1 MKDVWR
7 RILAVVTREFIAIW
21 ADRRTRAIL
30 IVPPVMQLLVFSYA
44 ATFEVSDVALAV
56 LNQDGGTE
64 SRALVAAF
72 TASPAFAPVARLQ
85 SEREIAPVIDS
96 AMAKAVLHVGPTFGA
111 DLAAGRQAAVQL
123 IVDGRHSNTALV
135 ALGYAGEIVGAFSAA
150 QAKPGSLQPPRLVVR
165 AWFNPNLSSRWFI
178 VPALVAI
185 LTLVIT
191 TVIAA
196 LSVAR
201 ERELGTFE
209 QLLMTPL
216 RPLELLIGKTM
227 PALIIGYIEGL
238 GIAGTAVWVFGIPF
252 RGSVAVLAVA
262 LAVFLLSIIGIGLM
276 VSALARTQQQA
287 ITGAFAFLMPAV
299 ILSGFATPV
308 ANMPKAIQALTL
320 INPLRY
326 MLVILRG
333 LFLQDAP
340 WELVAANLWPMAIIG
355 LVTGSAATWLFRRRV
370 A

>member
-1 MKDVWR
+1 MSQAWR
-7 RILAVVTREFIAIW
+7 RIRALVVREFIAIW
-21 ADRRTRAIL
+21 ADRRTRVIL
-30 IVPPVMQLLVFSYA
+30 IVPPLVQLLVFSYA
-44 ATFEVSDVALAV
+44 ATFEVNNVALAV
-56 LNQDGGTE
+56 LNRDGGAA

-72 TASPAFAPVARLQ
+72 TASPAFMPVARLQ
-85 SEREIAPVIDS
+85 SEREIAPVLDS
-96 AMAKAVLHVGPTFGA
+96 AMAKAVLHLGPTFSA
-111 DLAAGRQAAVQL
+111 DLAAGRQAAVQF

-135 ALGYAGEIVGAFSAA
+135 AVGYAGEVVSALIGERTKSGTL
-150 QAKPGSLQPPRLVVR
+150 QAPRLVVR

-185 LTLVIT
+185 LTFVIAS
-191 TVIAA
+191 VIAA

-216 RPLELLIGKTM
+216 RPLELLIGKTV
-227 PALIIGYIEGL
+227 PALIIGYVEGL
-238 GIAGTAVWVFGIPF
+238 VIAAAAVLIFGVPF
-252 RGSVAVLAVA
+252 RGAVTVLVVA

-276 VSALARTQQQA
+276 VSTLARTQQQA
-287 ITGAFAFLMPAV
+287 IVGVFAFLMPAV

-308 ANMPKAIQALTL
+308 ANMPEAIQTLTL
-320 INPLRY
+320 IIPLRY

-340 WELVAANLWPMAIIG
+340 WELVAANLWPMALIG
-355 LVTGSAATWLFRRRV
+355 LVTGGAATWLFRRRV

>member
-1 MKDVWR
+1 MRAAWR
-7 RILAVVTREFIAIW
+7 RVRALMVREFITVW
-21 ADRRTRAIL
+21 ADPRTRAIL
-30 IVPPVMQLLVFSYA
+30 IVPPLLQLLVFSYA
-44 ATFEVSDVALAV
+44 ATFEVSNVALAV
-56 LNQDGGTE
+56 LNRDGGTA
-64 SRALVAAF
+64 SRELVAAF
-72 TASPAFAPVARLQ
+72 AASPAFVPVARLQ
-85 SEREIAPVIDS
+85 VEREIAPVIDG
-96 AMAKAVLHVGPTFGA
+96 AVAKAVLHIGPTFGA

-135 ALGYAGEIVGAFSAA
+135 ALGYAGEIVGGFGAGRAGTGAF
-150 QAKPGSLQPPRLVVR
+150 QAPRLVVR

-216 RPLELLIGKTM
+216 RPYELLIGKTV
-227 PALIIGYIEGL
+227 PALIIGFVEGL
-238 GIAGTAVWVFGIPF
+238 AIALAAVLVFGVPF
-252 RGSVAVLAVA
+252 RGSAAVLVVA

-287 ITGAFAFLMPAV
+287 IIGAFAFLMPAV

-308 ANMPKAIQALTL
+308 ANMPEAIQTLTL
-320 INPLRY
+320 VNPLRY

-340 WELVAANLWPMAIIG
+340 WDLVAANLWPMALIG
-355 LVTGSAATWLFRRRV
+355 LATGTAATWLFRRRV

>member
-1 MKDVWR
+1 MRSAWH
-7 RILAVVTREFIAIW
+7 RILALVLREFLALW
-21 ADRRTRAIL
+21 SDRRTRAIL
-30 IVPPVMQLLVFSYA
+30 IVPPLMQLLVFSYA

-56 LNQDGGTE
+56 LNQDGGTA
-64 SRALVAAF
+64 SRDLTAAF
-72 TASPAFAPVARLQ
+72 TASPAFAPVIRLQ
-85 SEREIAPVIDS
+85 NEREIGPTIES
-96 AMAKAVLHVGPTFGA
+96 ATVKAVLHIGSTFGA

-135 ALGYAGEIVGAFSAA
+135 ALGYAGEIVSVFIAERTNW
-150 QAKPGSLQPPRLVVR
+150 GSLQPPRLVVR

-216 RPLELLIGKTM
+216 RPVELLIGKTA
-227 PALIIGYIEGL
+227 PALIVGYVEGMA
-238 GIAGTAVWVFGIPF
+238 IAAVAVWVFGVPF
-252 RGSVAVLAVA
+252 RSSIAVLVLA

-287 ITGAFAFLMPAV
+287 ITGAFAFLMPSV

-308 ANMPKAIQALTL
+308 ANMPEAIQMLTL
-320 INPLRY
+320 LNPLRY

-333 LFLQDAP
+333 LFLQDPP
-340 WELVAANLWPMAIIG
+340 WDLLAANLWPMGVIG
-355 LVTGSAATWLFRRRV
+355 LITGTAATWLFRRRV

>member
-1 MKDVWR
+1 M
-7 RILAVVTREFIAIW
+7 
-21 ADRRTRAIL
+21 
-30 IVPPVMQLLVFSYA
+30 
-44 ATFEVSDVALAV
+44 
-56 LNQDGGTE
+56 
-64 SRALVAAF
+64 
-72 TASPAFAPVARLQ
+72 PVARLQ
-85 SEREIAPVIDS
+85 SEREIAPIVDS
-96 AMAKAVLHVGPTFGA
+96 ATAKAVLHIGPTFGA
-111 DLAAGRQAAVQL
+111 DLAAGRQATVQL

-135 ALGYAGEIVGAFSAA
+135 ALGYAGEIVAAFIAER
-150 QAKPGSLQPPRLVVR
+150 AKPGSFQPPRLVMR

-216 RPLELLIGKTM
+216 RPHELLIGKTV
-227 PALIIGYIEGL
+227 PALIIGFVEGL
-238 GIAGTAVWVFGIPF
+238 GIAAAAVLIFGVPF
-252 RGSVAVLAVA
+252 RGSVAVLVLA

-276 VSALARTQQQA
+276 VSALSRTQQQA
-287 ITGAFAFLMPAV
+287 IIGAFAFLMPSV

-308 ANMPKAIQALTL
+308 ANMPELIQHLTL

-340 WELVAANLWPMAIIG
+340 WDLVAANLWPMALIG
-355 LVTGSAATWLFRRRV
+355 LVTGTAAAWLFGRRV
-370 A
+370 V